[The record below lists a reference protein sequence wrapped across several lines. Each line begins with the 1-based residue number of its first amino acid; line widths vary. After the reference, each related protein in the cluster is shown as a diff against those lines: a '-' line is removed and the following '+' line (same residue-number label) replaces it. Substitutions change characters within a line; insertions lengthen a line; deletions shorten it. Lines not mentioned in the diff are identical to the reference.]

1 MITDRIGLHS
11 VLLPLLI
18 FCECGISE
26 PLRIYSPFFLLIISR
41 TRRTLVA
48 IGKIN
53 ISVAFRLH
61 CFDFVDFQA
70 PTQIDS
76 DEGITE
82 AAETVSTQ
90 TVTTTR
96 TTLRSVISGYYLKV
110 HKLPLLVVVM
120 AQVDM
125 IVAV

>member
-1 MITDRIGLHS
+1 M
-11 VLLPLLI
+11 
-18 FCECGISE
+18 
-26 PLRIYSPFFLLIISR
+26 
-41 TRRTLVA
+41 
-48 IGKIN
+48 
-53 ISVAFRLH
+53 AFRLH

-82 AAETVSTQ
+82 AADTVSTL

-110 HKLPLLVVVM
+110 HKLPLLVVVLV
-120 AQVDM
+120 QVDM